1 MVRKLAVDDKE
12 MYFRYM
18 RMTPDRK
25 EYLLSLGAPRTT
37 KLLTNYR
44 EPIPPEQRL
53 SLTFVPFCY
62 KRISNLP

>member
-1 MVRKLAVDDKE
+1 MVRKLAVDDRE

-25 EYLLSLGAPRTT
+25 EYLLSLGARLVT

-44 EPIPPEQRL
+44 KPILLMQRL
-53 SLTFVPFCY
+53 SLTL
-62 KRISNLP
+62 RHLATGES